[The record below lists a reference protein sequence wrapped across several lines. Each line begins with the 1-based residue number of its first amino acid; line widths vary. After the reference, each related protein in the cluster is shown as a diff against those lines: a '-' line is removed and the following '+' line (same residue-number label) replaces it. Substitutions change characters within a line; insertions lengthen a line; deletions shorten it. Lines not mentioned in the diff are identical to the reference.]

1 MNNAL
6 AAHEAPRILS
16 HRGGRHE
23 YDDNAAGGF
32 RKSLEA
38 GITGFE
44 TDVHMTADKKLV
56 IMHDEN
62 AKRTTGFDG
71 IVEEMTFDA
80 VTALT
85 LLKSGERVPSLDALL
100 AVLGGH
106 PGIDVEFEMKTD
118 SPYYRG
124 DNGDLYCRLLRDAV
138 VAAMA
143 PGTYIFT
150 SFVADTLQKMKR
162 LFPEEPTGLITGDC
176 LTHENIA
183 LAHDLGCCRIAP
195 VMKGCTKELVDEAHA
210 AGLKVTGW
218 MVQNLES
225 WEIAREMGMD
235 NTTSDYPFSL
245 IDAVRAAAKA

>member
-1 MNNAL
+1 MNT
-6 AAHEAPRILS
+6 AATSHEVPRILS
-16 HRGGRHE
+16 HRGGRKE

-38 GITGFE
+38 GLTGFE

-56 IMHDEN
+56 IMHDES

-71 IVEEMTFDA
+71 VVEEMTLDA
-80 VTALT
+80 VKALT
-85 LLKSGERVPSLDALL
+85 LLQSGEHVPSLDDLL
-100 AVLGGH
+100 AVLGGR
-106 PGIDVEFEMKTD
+106 PGLDVEFEMKTD

-124 DNGDLYCRLLRDAV
+124 ENGDLYCRLLRDAV

-150 SFVADTLQKMKR
+150 SFVADTLRTMKR
-162 LFPEEPTGLITGDC
+162 LYPEEPTGLIIGC
-176 LTHENIA
+176 GLTHENIA

-195 VMKGCTKELVDEAHA
+195 VMAGCTKELVEEAHA

-218 MVQNLES
+218 MVQDLDT
-225 WEIAREMGMD
+225 WKTARAMGMD

-245 IDAVRAAAKA
+245 IAAVRGA